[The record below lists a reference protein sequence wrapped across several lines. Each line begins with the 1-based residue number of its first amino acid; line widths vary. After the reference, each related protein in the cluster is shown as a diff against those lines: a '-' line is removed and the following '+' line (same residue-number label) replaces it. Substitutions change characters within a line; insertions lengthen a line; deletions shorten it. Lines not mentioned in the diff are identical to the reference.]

1 MDILTA
7 IKIRNLDGTYSDP
20 IPISALAE
28 NIIYDDKNTLIDA
41 LGTIET
47 NEQGKVLSLQSQI
60 LEIKQNGINA
70 TNAQQDQVPI
80 ADGQTNWAWGN
91 LDYTKLINKPRI
103 EGIILGGNK
112 TFPELNLNS
121 ITNSEIENIFSF

>member
-41 LGTIET
+41 LGAIET
-47 NEQGKVLSLQSQI
+47 NEQGKVLSLQNQI
-60 LEIKQNGINA
+60 LEIK
-70 TNAQQDQVPI
+70 
-80 ADGQTNWAWGN
+80 
-91 LDYTKLINKPRI
+91 
-103 EGIILGGNK
+103 
-112 TFPELNLNS
+112 
-121 ITNSEIENIFSF
+121 